1 MDKNKRTG
9 KRKFKLR
16 YLIILFALV
25 YLSAIFINQRELK
38 KDLEAKESEVQDD
51 ISTLEEEIGELSLE
65 IEKKDSIE
73 FLENTARKE
82 LGMLKPNEIIYID
95 KNRFENSIFNFMNKI
110 DLNEA
115 NDWHKLV
122 SNIYLSGKYI

>member
-1 MDKNKRTG
+1 MDKNKG
-9 KRKFKLR
+9 KRKRKIKLR
-16 YLIILFALV
+16 YLIILFVLV
-25 YLSAIFINQRELK
+25 YLSATFINQRELK

-51 ISTLEEEIGELSLE
+51 IATLEEEIGELSLE

-115 NDWHKLV
+115 ND
-122 SNIYLSGKYI
+122 

>member
-16 YLIILFALV
+16 YLIILFVLV
-25 YLSAIFINQRELK
+25 YLSATFINQRELK

>member
-1 MDKNKRTG
+1 MDKNKG
-9 KRKFKLR
+9 KRKRKIKLR
-16 YLIILFALV
+16 YLIILFVLV
-25 YLSAIFINQRELK
+25 YLSATFINQRELK

-51 ISTLEEEIGELSLE
+51 IATLEEEIGELSLE